1 MKFFLFRNGD
11 IITSGDPGVAE
22 PSDYV
27 EINGDENSFRVIP
40 LDTGVFIVREGN
52 ETTIQLIIFKQGGRC
67 KPRTLT
73 FNGVPANISIRE
85 ILQVLF
91 AKLLSFD
98 NNRLATRDRNIAIT
112 IIRSLLPDV
121 VRGEIER
128 TKGNLKFYLY
138 NNLLSV
144 FSMDGGKAL
153 IRLGYTSFSRVIKD
167 RL

>member
-1 MKFFLFRNGD
+1 MKFLLFRNGE
-11 IITSGDPGVAE
+11 IVTSGDPGVAE
-22 PSDYV
+22 TCDYV
-27 EINGDENSFRVIP
+27 EINGNENSYRVIP
-40 LDTGVFIVREGN
+40 LDTGVFVVREGN
-52 ETTIQLIIFKQGGRC
+52 ETTVQLIIFKQGGRH

-73 FNGVPANISIRE
+73 FSDVPVNISIRE
-85 ILQVLF
+85 ILQILF

-144 FSMDGGKAL
+144 FGLDGGSAL